1 MDPILSKL
9 SQTAFTNT
17 LPTGGGAGSSGT
29 TGASGS
35 SFQQMLNLQSAQGE
49 GDMSNAKLMDFVDN
63 TFGGSGGAGGSN
75 LNAVDAS
82 SVHVDVAKASEVD
95 RAPKAGQFFEVLQD
109 INKDQIQFDNLKD
122 MVSSGRTF
130 KPQELLAMQ
139 VGVQHLSM
147 ELELFSKGL
156 EQVNRTI
163 QTPINMQI
171 G

>member
-1 MDPILSKL
+1 MFMDPILSKL

-17 LPTGGGAGSSGT
+17 LPTGGGASAT
-29 TGASGS
+29 TGTSGS

-49 GDMSNAKLMDFVDN
+49 GDMSNAKLMSMVDDM
-63 TFGGSGGAGGSN
+63 SGGGGASGSN

-95 RAPKAGQFFEVLQD
+95 RTPKAGQFFEVLQD
-109 INKDQIQFDNLKD
+109 INKDQIQFDNLKE

-139 VGVQHLSM
+139 VGVQHLSL